1 MRRNYHGIVGRVE
14 AKAEVVY
21 GLRAG
26 IAAMEAR
33 PKDVVRVACAR
44 EVAETVER
52 AAKRA
57 PFAVLAERELER
69 IASSSHHEG
78 LCVEMRPRKWT
89 SPQEVADLLAKK
101 KGAALALDRVRNSYN
116 VGAILRSAAFFG
128 ADALILGTPAP
139 HPGLDANAVRV
150 AEGGA
155 ERVVLSR
162 TTDLADTL
170 ARAKTRGIRVVGTDG
185 QAKTSALAHAFARPT
200 IVVLGNEREG
210 LGPRVRRE
218 CDELVAIP
226 GSGAV
231 ESLNVGVAA
240 GILLARIFGQ

>member
-1 MRRNYHGIVGRVE
+1 MVRAVSD
-14 AKAEVVY
+14 KAEASEIVY

-33 PKDVVRVACAR
+33 PKDVVRVVCSR
-44 EVAETVER
+44 EVASAVER

-57 PFAVLAERELER
+57 PFAVVTERELER
-69 IASSSHHEG
+69 ISGSSHHEG
-78 LCVEMRPRKWT
+78 VCVEMRPRKWT
-89 SPQEVADLLAKK
+89 SPQEAADVLAKK
-101 KGAALALDRVRNSYN
+101 RGTAIALDRVRNSYN
-116 VGAILRSAAFFG
+116 IGAILRSAAFFG
-128 ADALILGTPAP
+128 IDAVLLGTPAP
-139 HPGLDANAVRV
+139 NPGLDANAVRV

-155 ERVVLSR
+155 ERVILSR

-170 ARAKTRGIRVVGTDG
+170 GRMKTRGIGVVGADG
-185 QAKTSALAHAFARPT
+185 HAKTSALSFTFPRPV

-210 LGPRVRRE
+210 LGPRLNKQS
-218 CDELVAIP
+218 DELVAIP

-240 GILLARIFGQ
+240 GVLLARLAT

>member
-1 MRRNYHGIVGRVE
+1 MNDTTE
-14 AKAEVVY
+14 LVY
-21 GLRAG
+21 GFRAG
-26 IAAMEAR
+26 LAALETRARDVLRIACSREA
-33 PKDVVRVACAR
+33 
-44 EVAETVER
+44 AEEVER

-57 PFAVLAERELER
+57 PFKVVADRELER
-69 IASSSHHEG
+69 IAGSAHHEG
-78 LCVEMRPRKWT
+78 LCIEMRPRKWT

-101 KGAALALDRVRNSYN
+101 KGAAIALDRVRNSYN

-128 ADALILGTPAP
+128 VDAVLLGTPAP

-170 ARAKTRGIRVVGTDG
+170 ARLKTRGIRVVGTDG
-185 QAKTSALAHAFARPT
+185 QAKTSALAFDFPRPS

-210 LGPRVRRE
+210 LGPRVRKE

-226 GSGAV
+226 GTGAV

-240 GILLARIFGQ
+240 GILISRLRQ